1 MTTAM
6 LRFAASLS
14 FEAIRGEPFRGAVL
28 ITTTCQ
34 RSVLGQSQVH
44 SHATPHRRC
53 TGLIRSQNLDI
64 KRACAALHQD
74 HLALH
79 VLVMHGAASI
89 QWLRPH
95 HGAVRKLVVH
105 IVTQTRQAIPER
117 RVPGRTQSIR
127 WNAGVAV
134 GRRLLTCTGHS
145 WVRIRTGVA
154 RGRWMASGTNR
165 ASLSSAPRLSKRER
179 CDDTQGAARTRTR
192 RARQIIPAQDARRR
206 SQWIPRNR
214 SSEHRKRRTPHRHCP
229 ARKQYR

>member
-1 MTTAM
+1 M

-14 FEAIRGEPFRGAVL
+14 FEAIRGEPFRGPVL

-34 RSVLGQSQVH
+34 RSVLCQSQVH

-117 RVPGRTQSIR
+117 RVPGRTQSNQVECR
-127 WNAGVAV
+127 
-134 GRRLLTCTGHS
+134 S
-145 WVRIRTGVA
+145 
-154 RGRWMASGTNR
+154 RGRSPIAYLHWTQLGTNTDWRCAWSVDGVRNEQGESVKCPPLVKKRALRRHAGGCQNTYQEGTPNNSRAGCQATKPVDPTEPKQR
-165 ASLSSAPRLSKRER
+165 ASKAPNPTSALS
-179 CDDTQGAARTRTR
+179 
-192 RARQIIPAQDARRR
+192 
-206 SQWIPRNR
+206 
-214 SSEHRKRRTPHRHCP
+214 P
-229 ARKQYR
+229 ARKQYLR